1 MKFLLILFGIVL
13 LTACG
18 GKKERVLDMD
28 DINPKA
34 SNEDEGKKGQ
44 KENHIDYGFDI
55 WLAEKAGITV
65 MEIDTLG
72 EPMFVDRFQPK
83 SFKKLNLQLKEGVV
97 FLGQWTF
104 KDSLRTMNAFFNWLD
119 CFGPN
124 CKAHK
129 YLVEEKYQSDAMLIF
144 LNDTS
149 FTYITSSLPL
159 DEKKWQK
166 CLALNYGND
175 FWDLVLVQKKQR
187 KALWYEYKIEP
198 IKKEDTLF
206 IKRKA
211 TL

>member
-149 FTYITSSLPL
+149 FTYISSSLPH

-166 CLALNYGND
+166 CLSLNYGND

>member
-149 FTYITSSLPL
+149 FTYISSSLPL

>member
-1 MKFLLILFGIVL
+1 MKLFLILFGIVVL
-13 LTACG
+13 ASCG
-18 GKKERVLDMD
+18 GKKEKVLDMD

-34 SNEDEGKKGQ
+34 SNDEERKKGP
-44 KENHIDYGFDI
+44 KEDHVDYGFDI
-55 WLAEKAGITV
+55 GKAEKAGITV

-83 SFKKLNLQLKEGVV
+83 SFKKLNLQMKDGVV
-97 FLGQWTF
+97 FFGQWTF

-119 CFGPN
+119 CFGSN

-129 YLVEEKYQSDAMLIF
+129 YLGEEKYQSDAMLIF

-149 FTYITSSLPL
+149 FTYISSALPL

-175 FWDLVLVQKKQR
+175 FWDLVVVQKKQR
-187 KALWYEYKIEP
+187 KALWYEFKIDP

-206 IKRKA
+206 IKRTA

>member
-1 MKFLLILFGIVL
+1 MKHLLILFGIVL
-13 LTACG
+13 LTSCG
-18 GKKERVLDMD
+18 GEKEKVLDMD

-34 SNEDEGKKGQ
+34 SNDEEGKKGQ
-44 KENHIDYGFDI
+44 KENAIDYGFDI

-83 SFKKLNLQLKEGVV
+83 SIKKLNLQMKDGVV
-97 FLGQWTF
+97 FFGQWIF

-129 YLVEEKYQSDAMLIF
+129 YLGEEKYQSDAMLIF

-149 FTYITSSLPL
+149 FTYISSALPL
-159 DEKKWQK
+159 NEKKWQK
-166 CLALNYGND
+166 CLALNYGNE
-175 FWDLVLVQKKQR
+175 FWDLVVVQKKQR
-187 KALWYEYKIEP
+187 KALWYEYKIDS

-206 IKRKA
+206 IKRTA

>member
-1 MKFLLILFGIVL
+1 MKFLLILFGFVL
-13 LTACG
+13 LAACG
-18 GKKERVLDMD
+18 GKKEKVLDMD
-28 DINPKA
+28 DINPK
-34 SNEDEGKKGQ
+34 SSKDEEGKKGP
-44 KENHIDYGFDI
+44 KEDHVDYGFDI
-55 WLAEKAGITV
+55 WKAEKAGITV

-83 SFKKLNLQLKEGVV
+83 SFKKLNLQMKEGVV
-97 FLGQWTF
+97 FFGQWTF

-129 YLVEEKYQSDAMLIF
+129 YLGEEKYQSDAMLIF

-149 FTYITSSLPL
+149 FTYISSALPL

-175 FWDLVLVQKKQR
+175 FWDLVVVQKKQR
-187 KALWYEYKIEP
+187 KALWYEFKIDP

-206 IKRKA
+206 IKRTA

>member
-13 LTACG
+13 VTSCG
-18 GKKERVLDMD
+18 GKKEKVLDMD

-34 SNEDEGKKGQ
+34 SNDEQGKKSQ
-44 KENHIDYGFDI
+44 KEEDIDFGFDI
-55 WLAEKAGITV
+55 WKAEKAGITV
-65 MEIDTLG
+65 MKIDTLG

-83 SFKKLNLQLKEGVV
+83 SFKKLNLQMKEGVV
-97 FLGQWTF
+97 FFGQWTF

-124 CKAHK
+124 CKSHK
-129 YLVEEKYQSDAMLIF
+129 YLGEEKYQSDAMLIF

-175 FWDLVLVQKKQR
+175 FWDLVVVQKKQR
-187 KALWYEYKIEP
+187 KALWYEYKIDP

-206 IKRKA
+206 IKRTA